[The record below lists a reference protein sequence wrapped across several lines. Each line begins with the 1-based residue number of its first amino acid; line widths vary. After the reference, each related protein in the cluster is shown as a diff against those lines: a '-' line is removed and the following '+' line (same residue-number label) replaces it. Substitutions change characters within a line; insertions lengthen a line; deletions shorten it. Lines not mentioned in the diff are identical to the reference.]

1 MDYEIRIPR
10 SGKTDALTEAVI
22 TWKMGERRLQT
33 IGVDGDQVMAAV
45 NATLKML
52 NLLMLQNQVQAES
65 AA

>member
-1 MDYEIRIPR
+1 MK
-10 SGKTDALTEAVI
+10 SGFPKWKTDALTEAVI

>member
-1 MDYEIRIPR
+1 MQRRGGYGE
-10 SGKTDALTEAVI
+10 SGCNI
-22 TWKMGERRLQT
+22 T

-52 NLLMLQNQVQAES
+52 NLLMLQNQVQAEP

>member
-1 MDYEIRIPR
+1 MDSAHFEVVVGDYR
-10 SGKTDALTEAVI
+10 
-22 TWKMGERRLQT
+22 QT

>member
-1 MDYEIRIPR
+1 
-10 SGKTDALTEAVI
+10 
-22 TWKMGERRLQT
+22 MGERRLQT

>member
-1 MDYEIRIPR
+1 MFERFGLVLEVPGAQIWQM
-10 SGKTDALTEAVI
+10 E
-22 TWKMGERRLQT
+22 ERRLQT